1 MRPSPYNRFM
11 SVIHPANDLVPNR
24 REFLITKL
32 TAGFALA
39 VQPIAAATI
48 TTDTKGI
55 TAGEVKIP
63 TPDGEMPGYRAMP
76 AKGSNFPTVLV
87 IQEIFGV
94 HEHIKDICRRL
105 AKGGYMAVAPELYA
119 RQGDVSQ
126 MSDIQQ
132 IIREVVSKVPDSQ
145 VMSDLDATA
154 DWAGQNGGD
163 PAKLGA
169 TGFCWGGRIVW
180 MYAAHSDR
188 LKAGVAWYGR
198 LITPAND
205 MSPTNPIDVAGKLKA
220 PVLGIYGGKD
230 QGIPMESV
238 ETMQAALKEAG
249 SSSMIQVYAD
259 AGHGF
264 HADYRDSYREVDAK
278 SAWQRM
284 LIWFKK
290 HNVQ

>member
-1 MRPSPYNRFM
+1 M
-11 SVIHPANDLVPNR
+11 STLTHDASERVPNR
-24 REFLITKL
+24 RDFLVTKL

-63 TPDGEMPGYRAMP
+63 TTDGEMPGYRAMP

-94 HEHIKDICRRL
+94 HEHIKDLCRRL
-105 AKGGYMAVAPELYA
+105 AKSGYMAVAPELYA
-119 RQGDVSQ
+119 RQGDVSK
-126 MSDIQQ
+126 MTDIQQ

-154 DWAGQNGGD
+154 DWAAKNSGD
-163 PAKLGA
+163 ASKLAA

-198 LITPAND
+198 LITPPNEL
-205 MSPTNPIDVAGKLKA
+205 SPTNPIDVADKLKA

-230 QGIPMESV
+230 QGIPMETV
-238 ETMQAALKEAG
+238 EKMQAALKAAG
-249 SSSMIQVYAD
+249 DKSMFQVYPEAP
-259 AGHGF
+259 HGF
-264 HADYRDSYREVDAK
+264 NADYRDSYREVDAK
-278 SAWQRM
+278 SAWGRM

-290 HNVQ
+290 FNVQ